1 MLFFISIIIGYKKDT
16 WFSLDTETGV
26 KHDLDVFGTNDNVCP
41 QSTQASVFIGKTGNH
56 VCVSAC
62 RPITTYLSLFHT
74 TLIFLHLSLI
84 IKRLVRWQQ
93 VNSCAV
99 R

>member
-56 VCVSAC
+56 VCVSVC
-62 RPITTYLSLFHT
+62 LRVCVSVYPYYHSHV
-74 TLIFLHLSLI
+74 SI
-84 IKRLVRWQQ
+84 IVPYQP
-93 VNSCAV
+93 NISAS
-99 R
+99 